1 MNGDMDDFIE
11 GSARRYILSL
21 SSRYDELLP
30 PSQDLALV
38 LGRLE
43 YLQRAHPSA
52 RDIMLGIGLC
62 RLAIGEPRASEPLE
76 YLSLHATSPIAR
88 FFLLLT
94 RLRFGAH
101 DRTFGELRAFLREV
115 AVVYEHVAFV
125 VFSIL
130 SGAHRCGGWCA
141 MQPDGRIVIGLEDG
155 TDNDDIRW
163 RHDDTEYQ
171 AELRLVGGFG
181 GFSVYEITNFE
192 LPSHLPAI
200 HVLHNGRDM
209 LGSALE
215 SRTIWRC
222 EGFVEG
228 SSEGLTG
235 WFRHPNNLA
244 SVDHVWVRAADGDT
258 LLFDGVL
265 GDVAT
270 DFLVAEK
277 ERTAFLIPWGDLAG
291 VETPCVRVMDR
302 FQQEFYGSPL
312 DPLAGARYARAQAQ
326 WVARTF
332 PTAYSKVTSPEFNQP
347 FPALYTPQFAQ
358 QGLPAACRE
367 ARRNRVAVIIPVYKG
382 YEVTKECIELALQWR
397 GPDERLVVINDFSPD
412 PRIVDFLETVAG
424 QEGITVLCNA
434 RNRGFTYSANRGLR
448 EVGGDEDAI
457 LLNSD
462 TIPPPGWI
470 GKLRDA
476 IYRAPDIGTAT
487 PLSNAATIFSYP
499 RNDGNNPIP
508 SYDEVVELSSMLEE
522 IGNAEIVEVPTG
534 HGFCMYIRAECLH
547 QTGVLRED
555 VFAQG
560 YGEEN
565 DFSRRAASLGWR
577 HVVCLGIY
585 VGHAE
590 GQSFSAFKG
599 DLIRRNLGLLNG
611 LHPGYDR
618 LVNEWQKRD
627 PLHRFRREL
636 DVRRLSQAVAG
647 RHTVALMTHDREG
660 GVHRFVQERA
670 LAIVEDGRIPLI
682 ISPCPADAPDGY
694 PRWEVVPY
702 LADDYPNIILS
713 RRGPDLRELLLSL
726 NCEKMEIHSYIGA
739 GIKDIHWVSLFGLAY
754 DVYLHDYSWFCPQI
768 TLVSHNNLYCGEP
781 EASACETCVMDR
793 GRATSDDTALSLL
806 RELSTDILRRARV
819 VIASC
824 EDVATRYRRHI
835 DVAIVLEQWEAPV
848 TTQDIIFRPR
858 HPTDIRRVL
867 LIGAIGIE
875 KGYDILLR
883 LARYVAS
890 TGLPLRF
897 SIVGFTCD
905 DSRLLETGVVDITGS
920 YAENELTSLIQMQH
934 CDWGFL
940 PAVWPETWS
949 YVLTEFWRH
958 KFPVVTFDIGAPA
971 ERIRMAGGGL
981 VIPLHLPVASLA
993 NILLN
998 PAHFIQS

>member
-1 MNGDMDDFIE
+1 MDGDIDDFIK
-11 GSARRYILSL
+11 GSAHRYVLSL
-21 SSRYDELLP
+21 SLRYDERLA

-76 YLSLHATSPIAR
+76 YLSLHAASPIAR

-115 AVVYEHVAFV
+115 AVVFEPVAFE

-130 SGAHRCGGWCA
+130 SGVHRCGGWCA
-141 MQPDGRIVIGLEDG
+141 MQPDGRIVVGLEDG
-155 TDNDDIRW
+155 TQGDVRW
-163 RHDDTEYQ
+163 RHDEAEHQ
-171 AELRLVGGFG
+171 AELVSLGSFG
-181 GFSVYEITNFE
+181 GFAVHEIVNFE
-192 LPSHLPAI
+192 LPPHLPVI
-200 HVLHNGRDM
+200 HVLHNGRDL

-215 SRTIWRC
+215 PRTIWRC

-228 SSEGLTG
+228 SADGLTG
-235 WFRHPNNLA
+235 WFRYPNNLA
-244 SVDHVWVRAADGDT
+244 SVDRVWVRTAESNT
-258 LLFDGVL
+258 LLFDGVV
-265 GDVAT
+265 GDAPS
-270 DFLVAEK
+270 DLLVAEK
-277 ERTAFLIPWGDLAG
+277 ERTAFVIPWSDLGGAD
-291 VETPCVRVMDR
+291 TPCVRVTDR

-326 WVARTF
+326 WVAQTF
-332 PTAYSKVTSPEFNQP
+332 PTAYSKAVRPEFNQP
-347 FPALYTPQFAQ
+347 FPALYTPHFGSQT
-358 QGLPAACRE
+358 LPAARTK
-367 ARRNRVAVIIPVYKG
+367 ARRSRVAVIIPVYKG
-382 YEVTKECIELALQWR
+382 YEVTKECIELALRWR

-412 PRIVDFLETVAG
+412 PRIVDFLQTVAG
-424 QEGITVLCNA
+424 EEGITVLCNE

-448 EVGGDEDAI
+448 EAGRDEDAI

-476 IYRAPDIGTAT
+476 VYREPDIGTAT

-508 SYDEVVELSSMLEE
+508 SYDEVIELSSLLEE
-522 IGNAEIVEVPTG
+522 IDSTEVVDVPTG

-577 HVVCLGIY
+577 HVVCLGTY

-627 PLHRFRREL
+627 PLQRFRREL
-636 DVRRLSQAVAG
+636 DIRRLSQVVG
-647 RHTVALMTHDREG
+647 TRHCVALMMHDREG

-670 LAIVEDGRIPLI
+670 LAIMEDGRIPLI
-682 ISPCPADAPDGY
+682 ISPCAAEAQDAY
-694 PRWEVVPY
+694 PRWEIVPY
-702 LADDYPNIILS
+702 PADDYPNIILS

-726 NCEKMEIHSYIGA
+726 NCEKVEIHSYIGA
-739 GIKDIHWVSLFGLAY
+739 GIKDIHWVSLFGFDY

-768 TLVSHNNLYCGEP
+768 TLVSGNGLYCGEP
-781 EASACETCVMDR
+781 EASVCQTCIMDR
-793 GRATSDDTALSLL
+793 GRATGDDTALALL
-806 RELSTDILRRARV
+806 RELSTDIFRRAQA

-835 DVAIVLEQWEAPV
+835 DVPVVLRQWEAPV
-848 TTQDIIFRPR
+848 MRQDIVFTPR
-858 HPTDIRRVL
+858 QPTDIRRIL

-875 KGYDILLR
+875 KGYDIVLR

-890 TGLPLRF
+890 ADLPLRF

-905 DSRLLETGVVDITGS
+905 DSRLLETGVVDITGR
-920 YAENELTSLIQMQH
+920 YAENELTSLIETQQ

-949 YVLTEFWRH
+949 YVLTEFWRY
-958 KFPVVTFDIGAPA
+958 KFPVVTFDIGSPA
-971 ERIRMAGGGL
+971 ERIRTAGGGL
-981 VIPLHLPVASLA
+981 VVPLHLPVASLA

-998 PAHFIQS
+998 PAHFIQ